1 VTNTQPVGS
10 QAGLL
15 IPGGSGEAWLI
26 VNGDTLNTIWLGDGS
41 DCSPTDNSVPL
52 PPGGSVGIS
61 ADRQEDVWAIT
72 NAGGTVVNAYLIQS
86 GTQYFQPISALI
98 LQGLNPGVFLYTP
111 VVGAGNLVG
120 AFTANAG
127 VDQYGNAYP
136 GGFYFE
142 ATATQTNSFT
152 IVDVNGNPLVTM
164 DSAGNITAEGTI
176 NANTDIDIG
185 GVSLENTILPTYAQG
200 FVNRGWV
207 NMSGASWPTTAV
219 GATETSLFELDVTV
233 PPGRSYMILLA
244 AFRVACSLT
253 TGTFVMNIHYT
264 TDGSTPST
272 ASNIF
277 FNCAMTQESTMMTPE
292 WVGFYN
298 NTGTVPVV
306 LSMLVSANVTTGTF
320 QFHPSGG
327 NVNTFGIDVIDAGDI
342 TAAQAANNAT
352 QFNSG
357 GTGGGASKQNY
368 TSSWLASN
376 SWCYQGSNS
385 SFTPLG
391 LLNHNGNAYQGDD
404 GLGDN
409 GNLATF
415 ITWPSAVVTALSGAT
430 VNSVLLTLNN
440 NHSWF
445 NSGIT
450 YNIGVTTAAATGQP
464 SRPAIS
470 SPNLTQPFS
479 AEGATKQWNIG
490 AASPAF
496 AAALVAGNPFV
507 LFNPSSSR
515 NSYGYAAGAGQSG
528 PPKITVGYT
537 K

>member
-1 VTNTQPVGS
+1 MTETIPVGY
-10 QAGLL
+10 QPGQL
-15 IPGGSGEAWLI
+15 IPGGSGESWLI
-26 VNGDTLNTIWLGDGS
+26 VNGDVNNTIYIGDDS
-41 DCSPTDNSVPL
+41 SISPLNNSVPL
-52 PPGGSVGIS
+52 APGGSFGIN
-61 ADRQEDVWAIT
+61 ADRQEDIWAVT
-72 NAGGTVVNAYLIQS
+72 TGPGVVVNVYLIQA
-86 GTQYFQPISALI
+86 GTQYFQPITALI
-98 LQGLNPGVFLYTP
+98 LQGLNPGVFLYSP
-111 VVGAGNLVG
+111 SVGAGNLVG
-120 AFTANAG
+120 AFTG
-127 VDQYGNAYP
+127 SPGTDQYGNAYP

-142 ATATQTNSFT
+142 ATAAQTSTFT
-152 IVDVNGNPLVTM
+152 IVDINGNPLVTM
-164 DSAGNITAEGTI
+164 DSAGNITAQGTV
-176 NANTDIDIG
+176 NANTDIDIA
-185 GVSLENTILPTYAQG
+185 GVSLVNTILPTYAQG

-207 NMSGASWPTTAV
+207 NMAGASWPTTAI

-233 PPGRSYMILLA
+233 PVGRSYMILLGS
-244 AFRVACSLT
+244 FRIACSLS
-253 TGTFVMNIHYT
+253 TGTFSMNIHYT

-272 ASNIF
+272 SSNIF
-277 FNCAMTQESTMMTPE
+277 FNCAINQSSSLMTPE
-292 WVGFYN
+292 WIGFYN
-298 NTGTVPVV
+298 NTGAVPVV

-368 TSSWLASN
+368 TQSFAAAN

-385 SFTPLG
+385 AFTPLG

-404 GLGDN
+404 ELGDN

-450 YNIGVTTAAATGQP
+450 YNLGWTTAAATGQS

-470 SPNLTQPFS
+470 NPNVTQPFS
-479 AEGATKQWNIG
+479 AEGATKQFNIG